1 MALACSV
8 LFTSLAGPCVCA
20 RRRTLSSAWPPWTQN
35 TLPDASNIL
44 LVERPSSGTHLAA
57 SFGHFPVLVGFW
69 WVYAPLVIFLSVYVL
84 YLNLD
89 PCLDPHDPSLT
100 SNAVMYVAPLRLSA
114 PSLTISAPFRAIT
127 LPACS
132 QLCLDLDDD
141 EWENTVFEPA
151 KEVLLR
157 FISTDDNIAQG
168 VSKVWTLLGMLADV
182 AGPLGLRRVYVYTDV
197 AVLSRQVRVGLC
209 RKLGSF

>member
-1 MALACSV
+1 M
-8 LFTSLAGPCVCA
+8 GVCA
-20 RRRTLSSAWPPWTQN
+20 PGHIPVSVRALFKPRPLPRPPRPISDLNRRHVRCAP
-35 TLPDASNIL
+35 ASL
-44 LVERPSSGTHLAA
+44 
-57 SFGHFPVLVGFW
+57 F
-69 WVYAPLVIFLSVYVL
+69 
-84 YLNLD
+84 
-89 PCLDPHDPSLT
+89 
-100 SNAVMYVAPLRLSA
+100 

-141 EWENTVFEPA
+141 EWENAVFEPA

-157 FISTDDNIAQG
+157 FVSTDDDIAQG
-168 VSKVWTLLGMLADV
+168 ASKVWTLLGMLADV

-209 RKLGSF
+209 GKLGSF